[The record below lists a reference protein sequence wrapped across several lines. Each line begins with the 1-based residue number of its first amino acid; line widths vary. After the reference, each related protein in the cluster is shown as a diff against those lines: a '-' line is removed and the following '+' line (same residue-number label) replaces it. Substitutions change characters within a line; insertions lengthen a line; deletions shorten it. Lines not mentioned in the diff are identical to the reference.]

1 MDESNWKPNKVWV
14 DKGSEL
20 YNRSMKSFLKN
31 NNKEIVIKKL
41 KILYRGHILLVSL
54 TKKTNLERFTK
65 IAKIKSKRVEKVIKR
80 KSDELYVK

>member
-54 TKKTNLERFTK
+54 TKKNKFGTFYENCK
-65 IAKIKSKRVEKVIKR
+65 NQIK
-80 KSDELYVK
+80 KS